1 MTSRRSNPRPIALA
15 LEGAQEAW
23 APESLLAEAQ
33 RAWPAAVGNEIAE
46 QAAPSRERAGV
57 LTISCA
63 ASVWAHELELMGP
76 KIVERLN
83 RQLQSGQIV
92 KLRGLTRSLPD
103 IFPEPNRDGR
113 W

>member
-1 MTSRRSNPRPIALA
+1 
-15 LEGAQEAW
+15 
-23 APESLLAEAQ
+23 
-33 RAWPAAVGNEIAE
+33 
-46 QAAPSRERAGV
+46 
-57 LTISCA
+57 
-63 ASVWAHELELMGP
+63 MGP

-92 KLRGLTRSLPD
+92 KLRCLTRSLPD